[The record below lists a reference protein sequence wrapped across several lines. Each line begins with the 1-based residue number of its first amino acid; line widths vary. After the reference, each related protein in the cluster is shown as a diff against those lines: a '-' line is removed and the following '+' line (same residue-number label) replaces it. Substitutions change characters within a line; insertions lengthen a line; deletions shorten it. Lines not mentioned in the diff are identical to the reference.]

1 MNNPDLSGLK
11 VTELRALA
19 KSEGVPIK
27 AGMKKADMID
37 VLTAHFDQKSE
48 MSDGQ
53 ASEPTDRHV
62 DGPGNKDDIHSR
74 DEDNSTRRGAYV
86 HPKTHNWDRGEQ
98 SFGKKE
104 HDDEARQT
112 SDDEREG
119 RHPAEGDRRHNR
131 PDYSRRPGGRF
142 RRDYF
147 DKGDDQTE
155 RSAGAHQT
163 DRRYA
168 KLKDNLDDA
177 EYDEGPV
184 TVMPE
189 GYGVIDRGEDKS
201 GVYVSPSQITKFKVV
216 TGDMLGGKVRAPKPG
231 EKYAAMLFLEA
242 VNGVKTS
249 TLINEMRSMMYE
261 EKTDDSAKYTKSHVG
276 ILDVQP
282 DGYGLIRTNHY
293 LPGQGDLYVP
303 ANMIR
308 RYRLRTGDQIEGRVR
323 RSGENDRYDALLFI
337 EKVNGDLP
345 ETVRNRPHF
354 EQLTP
359 IFPEEKYQIETDREG
374 ISARLIDLMSPIG
387 KGQRGLIVAPP
398 KAGKTTLLKTIALGI
413 RRNSPNTKVIILLV
427 DERPEE
433 VTDMKR
439 AVYADIVYATFDEPA
454 SRHLRAAEMV
464 LNRAKRL
471 VEQNKDV
478 VVLVDSLTRL
488 TRSNNLV
495 VEPSGRTLTG
505 GLDPESLYFPKRF
518 FGSARKIE
526 NGGSMTVLATA
537 LVDTGSRMDDII
549 YEEFKGTGNMELTL
563 SRELAERRIFPA
575 IDIKKS
581 GTRREEKLL
590 SPEELSVSYHI
601 RKSYGDES
609 TLALADRLITLMR
622 KTDGNRALVDRLA
635 SAIKK

>member
-1 MNNPDLSGLK
+1 MSNSDLSALK

-19 KSEGVPIK
+19 KSEGVTIK
-27 AGMKKADMID
+27 TGMRKADIID
-37 VLTAHFDQKSE
+37 ALTAHFDQKNKTADLQAKETASKNRIADD
-48 MSDGQ
+48 DGGNEQ
-53 ASEPTDRHV
+53 NNRIADNVSQNPETDEQESIQKSARYHAEKHTQTGEPGKRHAGKTDRRYDRPAGGVKH
-62 DGPGNKDDIHSR
+62 DASFNK
-74 DEDNSTRRGAYV
+74 EDVETGDNQA
-86 HPKTHNWDRGEQ
+86 
-98 SFGKKE
+98 
-104 HDDEARQT
+104 
-112 SDDEREG
+112 ERN
-119 RHPAEGDRRHNR
+119 A
-131 PDYSRRPGGRF
+131 
-142 RRDYF
+142 
-147 DKGDDQTE
+147 Q
-155 RSAGAHQT
+155 AHQT

-168 KLKDNLDDA
+168 KIKDNIDDA
-177 EYDEGPV
+177 EYDEGSV

-189 GYGVIDRGEDKS
+189 GYGVIERDDEKS
-201 GVYVSPSQITKFKVV
+201 GVYVSPSQIQKFKVV
-216 TGDMLGGKVRAPKPG
+216 TGDMLGGKVRAPKQG
-231 EKYAAMLFLEA
+231 EKYAAMLFLEK
-242 VNGVKTS
+242 VNDVDTG
-249 TLINEMRSMMYE
+249 TLIKEMRSMMYE
-261 EKTDDSAKYTKSHVG
+261 KKTDDSAKYTKSHVG

-293 LPGQGDLYVP
+293 LPGHNDLYVP

-308 RYRLRTGDQIEGRVR
+308 RYRLRTGDKVEGRVR

-359 IFPEEKYQIETDREG
+359 IFPEDKYQIETDKES
-374 ISARLIDLMSPIG
+374 ISARMIDLMSPIG

-413 RRNSPNTKVIILLV
+413 RKNSPNTEVIVLLV

-439 AVYADIVYATFDEPA
+439 AVDADIVYATFDEPA
-454 SRHLRAAEMV
+454 TRHLRAAEMV
-464 LNRAKRL
+464 LHRAKRL

-478 VVLVDSLTRL
+478 VVLIDSLTRL

-526 NGGSMTVLATA
+526 NGGSLTVLATA

-563 SRELAERRIFPA
+563 SRELAERRVFPA

-590 SPEELSVSYHI
+590 SPDELTVSYHI

-609 TLALADRLITLMR
+609 TVALADRMIALMR
-622 KTDGNRALVDRLA
+622 RTESNHALVSRLV
-635 SAIKK
+635 SAMKK

>member
-1 MNNPDLSGLK
+1 MDNPDLSALK
-11 VTELRALA
+11 VAELRALA
-19 KSEGVPIK
+19 KSEGVTIK
-27 AGMKKADMID
+27 TGMKKADIID
-37 VLTAHFDQKSE
+37 ALTAHFDQQNETADLQEKE
-48 MSDGQ
+48 TAPTKQIAAGGGENEQNNRIDDN
-53 ASEPTDRHV
+53 ASQNHGMDEQEAIKKNARYQGERQIQTGEPIKRHTGKTDRRYDRPSGSAKHDARFNKE
-62 DGPGNKDDIHSR
+62 DG
-74 DEDNSTRRGAYV
+74 ET
-86 HPKTHNWDRGEQ
+86 GENQ
-98 SFGKKE
+98 SE
-104 HDDEARQT
+104 QNAQ
-112 SDDEREG
+112 
-119 RHPAEGDRRHNR
+119 
-131 PDYSRRPGGRF
+131 
-142 RRDYF
+142 
-147 DKGDDQTE
+147 
-155 RSAGAHQT
+155 AHQT

-168 KLKDNLDDA
+168 KIKDNIDDA
-177 EYDEGPV
+177 VYDEGSV

-189 GYGVIDRGEDKS
+189 GYGVIDRGDEKS
-201 GVYVSPSQITKFKVV
+201 GGYVSPSQIQKFKVV
-216 TGDMLGGKVRAPKPG
+216 TGDLLGGKVRTPKQG
-231 EKYAAMLFLEA
+231 EKYAAMLFLEK
-242 VNGVKTS
+242 VNGIDTE
-249 TLINEMRSMMYE
+249 TLIKEMRSMMYE

-293 LPGQGDLYVP
+293 LPGHNDLYVP

-308 RYRLRTGDQIEGRVR
+308 RYRLRTGDKIEGRVR

-337 EKVNGDLP
+337 ERVNGDLP

-374 ISARLIDLMSPIG
+374 ISARMIDLMSPIG

-413 RRNSPNTKVIILLV
+413 RQNSPDTEVIVLLV

-439 AVYADIVYATFDEPA
+439 AVDADIVYATFDEPA
-454 SRHLRAAEMV
+454 TRHLRAAEMV

-478 VVLVDSLTRL
+478 VVLIDSLTRL

-526 NGGSMTVLATA
+526 NGGSLTVLATA

-581 GTRREEKLL
+581 GTRREDKLL
-590 SPEELSVSYHI
+590 SPDELTVSYHI

-609 TLALADRLITLMR
+609 TVALADRMIALMR
-622 KTDGNRALVDRLA
+622 KTDSNSALVGRLV
-635 SAIKK
+635 SAMKK

>member
-19 KSEGVPIK
+19 KSEGVTLK
-27 AGMKKADMID
+27 AGMKKAEIIE
-37 VLTAHFDQKSE
+37 VLTAYFDQK
-48 MSDGQ
+48 
-53 ASEPTDRHV
+53 
-62 DGPGNKDDIHSR
+62 NKTSDIHA
-74 DEDNSTRRGAYV
+74 EET
-86 HPKTHNWDRGEQ
+86 
-98 SFGKKE
+98 
-104 HDDEARQT
+104 EARSRSFEGDNHCQSEENTQIRQMADSTQSHNTDNRWYDSRGNNQNNGETQKQT
-112 SDDEREG
+112 EKWNDG
-119 RHPAEGDRRHNR
+119 HTGKTDRRHER
-131 PDYSRRPGGRF
+131 PDSASKHGW
-142 RRDYF
+142 RDKKEDF
-147 DKGDDQTE
+147 EESEDHSE
-155 RSAGAHQT
+155 RNAQAHQI

-168 KLKDNLDDA
+168 KIKDNIDDA
-177 EYDEGPV
+177 VYDEGPV

-189 GYGVIDRGEDKS
+189 GYGVIDRGDEKS
-201 GVYVSPSQITKFKVV
+201 GVYVSPSQIQKFKVV
-216 TGDMLGGKVRAPKPG
+216 TGDLLGGKVRTPKPG
-231 EKYAAMLFLEA
+231 EKYAAMLFLEK
-242 VNGVKTS
+242 VNGVDTG
-249 TLINEMRSMMYE
+249 TLIKEMRSMMYE

-293 LPGQGDLYVP
+293 LPGHNDLYVP

-308 RYRLRTGDQIEGRVR
+308 RYRLRTGDKVEGRVR

-337 EKVNGDLP
+337 ERVNGDLP

-359 IFPEEKYQIETDREG
+359 IFPEEKYQIETDKES
-374 ISARLIDLMSPIG
+374 ISARMIDLMSPIG

-413 RRNSPNTKVIILLV
+413 RKNSPDTEVIILLV

-439 AVYADIVYATFDEPA
+439 AVDADIVYATFDEPA
-454 SRHLRAAEMV
+454 TRHLRAAEMV

-478 VVLVDSLTRL
+478 VVLIDSLTRL

-526 NGGSMTVLATA
+526 NGGSLTVLATA

-563 SRELAERRIFPA
+563 SRELAERRVFPA

-590 SPEELSVSYHI
+590 SPDELTVSYHI

-609 TLALADRLITLMR
+609 TVALADRMIALMR
-622 KTDGNRALVDRLA
+622 RTDSNRALVGRLVA
-635 SAIKK
+635 PMKK

>member
-1 MNNPDLSGLK
+1 MNNPDLNGLK

-19 KSEGVPIK
+19 KSEGVTIK
-27 AGMKKADMID
+27 TGMKKADIID
-37 VLTAHFDQKSE
+37 ALTAHFDQKNE
-48 MSDGQ
+48 TADLQEKETAPTKQVAAGDGGNEQ
-53 ASEPTDRHV
+53 NNRIDDKASQNHGMDEQEAIKKNARYQGERQIQTGEPIKRHTGKTDRRYDRPSSGAKHDARFNKE
-62 DGPGNKDDIHSR
+62 DG
-74 DEDNSTRRGAYV
+74 ET
-86 HPKTHNWDRGEQ
+86 GENQ
-98 SFGKKE
+98 S
-104 HDDEARQT
+104 
-112 SDDEREG
+112 
-119 RHPAEGDRRHNR
+119 
-131 PDYSRRPGGRF
+131 
-142 RRDYF
+142 
-147 DKGDDQTE
+147 DQN
-155 RSAGAHQT
+155 AQAHQT

-168 KLKDNLDDA
+168 KIKDNIDDA
-177 EYDEGPV
+177 VYDEGSV

-189 GYGVIDRGEDKS
+189 GYGVIDRGDEKS
-201 GVYVSPSQITKFKVV
+201 GVYVSPSQIQKFKVV
-216 TGDMLGGKVRAPKPG
+216 TGDLLGGKVRTPKQG
-231 EKYAAMLFLEA
+231 EKYAAMLFLEK
-242 VNGVKTS
+242 VNGIDTE
-249 TLINEMRSMMYE
+249 TLIKEMRSMMYE

-293 LPGQGDLYVP
+293 LPGHNDLYVP

-308 RYRLRTGDQIEGRVR
+308 RYRLRTGDKIEGRVR

-337 EKVNGDLP
+337 ERVNGDLP

-374 ISARLIDLMSPIG
+374 ISARMIDLMSPIG

-413 RRNSPNTKVIILLV
+413 RQNSPDTEVIVLLV

-439 AVYADIVYATFDEPA
+439 AVDADIVYATFDEPA
-454 SRHLRAAEMV
+454 TRHLRAAEMV

-478 VVLVDSLTRL
+478 VVLIDSLTRL

-526 NGGSMTVLATA
+526 NGGSLTVLATA

-581 GTRREEKLL
+581 GTRREDKLL
-590 SPEELSVSYHI
+590 SPDELTVSYHI

-609 TLALADRLITLMR
+609 TVALADRMIALMR
-622 KTDGNRALVDRLA
+622 KTDSNSALVVRLV
-635 SAIKK
+635 SAMKK